1 MKTNLGPDELGD
13 LLDQPII
20 AVLATRRADDT
31 TMLSPVWFDWHDG
44 AFHVWADTE
53 SGKLR
58 HIERDPRVSFVVA
71 NAEWPYRGL
80 EVRGEATIS
89 PDDFYGVLARTA
101 RRYMGAEAE
110 ERMVRETPPGVVIR
124 IEPTVIRGWDYAD
137 EE

>member
-58 HIERDPRVSFVVA
+58 HIDRDPRVSFVVA